1 MKKHLTKNQ
10 VLAYR
15 SRVLADAQ
23 ELGVSTAARKYGI
36 YRSTIYRWRQEIV
49 PQKPGP
55 KSAVYWQTSIELEEL
70 IIQVRL
76 ATNYGPKRIKDEL
89 SDIGVSVGEKA
100 IRGTIERAGL
110 VNKQRKPKKKQSQ
123 PFYAPYPGYR
133 LQIDTK
139 AMPVLANGDKR
150 TSCRQ
155 QFTAIDIVS
164 KIRYLEVM
172 DGLSNTN
179 SLLFVERALQ
189 FYEDIGIKVECV
201 QTDNHSTFT
210 NLYTGGNKR
219 ADHEIRRVHPLTLYL
234 ARKGIE
240 HKLSRPGTPQHN
252 GFVER
257 SHRTD
262 EEEFYGVTKTAS
274 LDIATLKAKVKI
286 WQDEYNLTRRHSS
299 CNNLP
304 PVEYF
309 NVFWLERLGYVEVS

>member
-1 MKKHLTKNQ
+1 MKKYLTKKQ

-15 SRVLADAQ
+15 RRVLIDAD
-23 ELGVSTAARKYGI
+23 EIGVTATARRYGI
-36 YRSTIYRWRQEIV
+36 HRDTIYDWRREIV

-55 KSAVYWQTSIELEEL
+55 KGRVYWQTDKEVEEL

-89 SDIGVSVGEKA
+89 ADIEVFVGEKA
-100 IRGTIERAGL
+100 IRGVIERAEL
-110 VNKQRKPKKKQSQ
+110 VKKQRKPKKKTTQ

-133 LQIDTK
+133 VQIDTK
-139 AMPVLANGDKR
+139 AVPNCEDKR
-150 TSCRQ
+150 RSRRQ

-179 SLLFVERALQ
+179 SLLFAKRALS
-189 FYEDIGIKVECV
+189 FYKDVGISVECV
-201 QTDNHSTFT
+201 QTDNHATFT
-210 NLYTGGNKR
+210 NLYVGDKAKHLKNQKL
-219 ADHEIRRVHPLTLYL
+219 HPLTAYL
-234 ARKGIE
+234 TLQGIE

-262 EEEFYGVTKTAS
+262 EEEFYRVTRAAK
-274 LDIATLKAKVKI
+274 LDLETLKTKMND
-286 WQDEYNLTRRHSS
+286 WQDEYNETRRHSS

-304 PVEYF
+304 PIEYF
-309 NVFWLERLGYVEVS
+309 NTFWLERLGYVGVS